1 MTHFLFVVICGS
13 VFRDSDFVFCIFTK
27 SKLICYPLTVLET
40 IWKFNTTYKRPVSF
54 THRKPHVSIYHSF
67 FLVSVLVSVTRTS
80 FHYHLF
86 SHSFFPLPTHY
97 RFLVSD
103 QTLKIKKMQNRDYYN
118 KNNSSKYMLRHTLQ
132 ENSKTPKIFVTRTSW
147 LGLH

>member
-1 MTHFLFVVICGS
+1 MVWHLYGS

-27 SKLICYPLTVLET
+27 SKLICYPLIVLGT

-54 THRKPHVSIYHSF
+54 THRKPHVSICHSF

-80 FHYHLF
+80 FNYHSC
-86 SHSFFPLPTHY
+86 SHSFLPLHTHY
-97 RFLVSD
+97 RFLVLD
-103 QTLKIKKMQNRDYYN
+103 KKVKIKKLQKCDYYKK
-118 KNNSSKYMLRHTLQ
+118 KNSLKYRSRHTHL
-132 ENSKTPKIFVTRTSW
+132 ENSKTTQIFVTRTSW